1 MCKPFFLSKFKLELF
16 SENAKIFLDQW
27 LTPLSD
33 TFSTPALENTG
44 QKNSRCVPVNLIFNY
59 FLVFGYLGEKL
70 ALVVQL
76 LHQNALDWIFA
87 SNRIEFDTFLDRI
100 SFYFAFKNT
109 TNIAYS
115 HAGFSVIVQFW
126 TSYIYCQQLLNV
138 ISLGDFTRQV
148 VCTNYS
154 IYLGYCE

>member
-33 TFSTPALENTG
+33 KFSTPALENTG

-100 SFYFAFKNT
+100 
-109 TNIAYS
+109 
-115 HAGFSVIVQFW
+115 
-126 TSYIYCQQLLNV
+126 
-138 ISLGDFTRQV
+138 
-148 VCTNYS
+148 
-154 IYLGYCE
+154 